1 MNAIRRYFRI
11 YLAFVRSCLIRE
23 MGFRGHFFLLA
34 LSNTAWTLLSLA
46 FAGFLFTNVRSV
58 AGWDLNGMIVLTG
71 TFGLVLGLL
80 DGLFETNMSRL
91 SEQINRGE
99 LDYVLIKPISSQ
111 FYVSTRYIN
120 LNEIPTVLISL
131 ATVSLGV
138 ARLGRAPSIA
148 EIAVY
153 ALFVTCALVT
163 FYGLWFSSVTLA
175 LWTGRINN
183 IAYLILPI
191 ADLGRMPSDIYR
203 GIFRVVFTFILP
215 VALISTIPARSLL
228 GVFEPLMLT
237 YALCAATSAV
247 LFSHWFWHFSLSRY
261 TSASS

>member
-1 MNAIRRYFRI
+1 MSTLGRYLTI

-23 MGFRGHFFLLA
+23 MAFRGHFFLLA
-34 LSNTAWTLLSLA
+34 FSNMAWTLLSLA
-46 FAGFLFTNVRSV
+46 FAGFLFSNVRSV

-71 TFGLVLGLL
+71 TFSLVLGLL

-120 LNEIPTVLISL
+120 FNELPAVLISL
-131 ATVSLGV
+131 GTVSAGI
-138 ARLGRAPSIA
+138 ARLDRTPSIA
-148 EIAVY
+148 DVFVY
-153 ALFVTCALVT
+153 ALFVACALFT

-191 ADLGRMPSDIYR
+191 ADLGRMPSDIY
-203 GIFRVVFTFILP
+203 GGVFRVVFTFILP

-228 GVFEPLMLT
+228 GAFEPWMLV
-237 YALCAATSAV
+237 YALCASASAV
-247 LFSHWFWHFSLSRY
+247 LFSSWFWRFSLGRY

>member
-1 MNAIRRYFRI
+1 MSAFQRYFRI

-23 MGFRGHFFLLA
+23 MAFRGHFLLLA
-34 LSNTAWTLLSLA
+34 FSNTAWTLLSLA

-58 AGWDLNGMIVLTG
+58 GGWDLNAMIVLTG
-71 TFGLVLGLL
+71 TFSLVLGLL

-99 LDYVLIKPISSQ
+99 LDYVLIKPMSSQ
-111 FYVSTRYIN
+111 FYVSTRYVN
-120 LNEIPTVLISL
+120 FNELPAVLISL
-131 ATVSLGV
+131 VTVSAGM
-138 ARLGRAPSIA
+138 ARLDRIPSVA
-148 EIAVY
+148 DLLVY
-153 ALFVTCALVT
+153 ALLVVCALFT

-203 GIFRVVFTFILP
+203 GVFKVVFTFILP

-228 GVFEPLMLT
+228 GAFEPWMLL
-237 YALCAATSAV
+237 YALCAAAV
-247 LFSHWFWHFSLSRY
+247 AVMFSSWFWRFSLGRY